1 MKRRLIGGLIGL
13 HFFFVLSVVSHL
25 HDWMGRHPRFAL
37 VSAATH
43 YYSAVTFTNRNFGFF
58 APAVTPDWNVRL
70 LLTDGSGRTREER
83 FAPPNREMAIK
94 MYSMT
99 GHFGGSDT
107 SMDLFAR
114 SWAVKALNAHPEAVR
129 VDVEVMQNRLP
140 SMAEYRQGRRI
151 GQELLYRTT
160 FELE

>member
-1 MKRRLIGGLIGL
+1 MKRRVIAGLIAA
-13 HFFFVLSVVSHL
+13 HFYFVLSVASHL
-25 HDWMGRHPRFAL
+25 HDWLGHHPRFNL
-37 VSAATH
+37 LTLATH

-70 LLTDGSGRTREER
+70 VLTDRAGRAREQR

-114 SWAVKALNAHPEAVR
+114 SWAVKALNENPDAVR
-129 VDVEVMQNRLP
+129 VDVEVMQNQLP
-140 SMAEYRQGRRI
+140 SMAEYRAGRRI